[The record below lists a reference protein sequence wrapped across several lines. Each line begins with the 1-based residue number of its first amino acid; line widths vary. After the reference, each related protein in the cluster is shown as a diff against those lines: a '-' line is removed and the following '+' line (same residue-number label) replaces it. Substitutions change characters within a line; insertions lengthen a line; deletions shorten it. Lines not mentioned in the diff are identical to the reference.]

1 MRSIHRN
8 ICLATLFLIA
18 LINTGCDSGA
28 VSTPESFLYT
38 KNSTPDI
45 RGEISDITKIDD
57 TVYSI
62 HVKGEIQT
70 DTRFDEAGI
79 KLTDNTRIYAATVDG
94 YEIVTSESLK
104 IGQTV
109 ECLFLMGT
117 ILERSPIVG
126 EAQEIF
132 IKP

>member
-1 MRSIHRN
+1 MMSRRF
-8 ICLATLFLIA
+8 ICLVTLFLIA

-28 VSTPESFLYT
+28 ESTPESLLYT

-45 RGEISDITKIDD
+45 RGKISNITKIDD

-62 HVKGEIQT
+62 HVKGQIQT

-79 KLTDNTRIYAATVDG
+79 RLTDNTRIYAATVDG
-94 YEIVTSESLK
+94 YEIVTRESLK
-104 IGQTV
+104 VGQTV

-117 ILERSPIVG
+117 VLERSPVVG
-126 EAQEIF
+126 EAEEIF
-132 IKP
+132 IRP